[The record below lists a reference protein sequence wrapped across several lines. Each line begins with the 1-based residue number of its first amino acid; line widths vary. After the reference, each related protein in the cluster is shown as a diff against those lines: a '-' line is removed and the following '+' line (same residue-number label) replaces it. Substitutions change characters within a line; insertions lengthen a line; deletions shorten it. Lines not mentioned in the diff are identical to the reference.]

1 MHRFKRV
8 VLKFF
13 SSQGNLFRYS
23 SSFCMLLGL
32 LPGLII
38 VLRIF
43 QNEILNNPKL
53 VEFLYWYLPKELIS
67 PFIEYV
73 LSKDYDTYLSLI
85 ISMGLSIY
93 LASNAIYS
101 FMLISKDDEGF
112 DTYNILIRIKAIIMF
127 ISLIIGL
134 ILLAFIN
141 YFTRSIIVIEIG
153 FFSLFYFFYR
163 FLSFEKDLLHME

>member
-1 MHRFKRV
+1 MQRFKRV

-13 SSQGNLFRYS
+13 SSQGNLFRYA

-32 LPGLII
+32 LPSLII
-38 VLRIF
+38 VLSVF
-43 QNEILNNPKL
+43 QNEVLNNPKL

-73 LSKDYDTYLSLI
+73 LSKHYDTYLSLI

-101 FMLISKDDEGF
+101 FMLISKDDENF

-127 ISLIIGL
+127 IALVMGL

-141 YFTRSIIVIEIG
+141 YFTKSVIVVVVG
-153 FFSLFYFFYR
+153 FLVLFYFFYR

>member
-112 DTYNILIRIKAIIMF
+112 DTYAILVRIKAIVVF
-127 ISLIIGL
+127 V
-134 ILLAFIN
+134 LL
-141 YFTRSIIVIEIG
+141 VI
-153 FFSLFYFFYR
+153 FQQFYTLR
-163 FLSFEKDLLHME
+163 I